1 MKVSNRVIEQF
12 KVCCPISYLKCDS
25 ITDVEYKIK
34 RAVTLGTKFAEY
46 GETKHI
52 QYYHLQFTVQN
63 GKVIDLTKNYD
74 RYIDVRENVKKAYD
88 RLEGKLLV

>member
-1 MKVSNRVIEQF
+1 MKVSNRVIEQYR
-12 KVCCPISYLKCDS
+12 VCCPISYLKCDS
-25 ITDVEYKIK
+25 VTDVEYKIK

-46 GETKHI
+46 GQTKYI
-52 QYYHLQFTVQN
+52 QYHHLQFTVQN

-74 RYIDVRENVKKAYD
+74 KYIDVRENVKNAYD

>member
-34 RAVTLGTKFAEY
+34 RAVTLGRKFAEY
-46 GETKHI
+46 EGRKYI

-63 GKVIDLTKNYD
+63 GKVIDLTKDYNK
-74 RYIDVRENVKKAYD
+74 YIEVSENVKNAYD

>member
-1 MKVSNRVIEQF
+1 MSYRVIEQY

-25 ITDVEYKIK
+25 VTDVEYKIK
-34 RAVTLGTKFAEY
+34 RAVNLGTKFAEH
-46 GETKHI
+46 GETKYI

-63 GKVIDLTKNYD
+63 GKVIDLNKNYD
-74 RYIDVRENVKKAYD
+74 RYIDVRENVKSAYD

>member
-1 MKVSNRVIEQF
+1 MKVSNRVIEQY
-12 KVCCPISYLKCDS
+12 KVCCPISYLKCHS

-52 QYYHLQFTVQN
+52 QYYHLQFTVHN

-74 RYIDVRENVKKAYD
+74 RYIDVRENVKNAYD